1 MAASGADL
9 LGAVWGL
16 GVRAKRFRDAQQA
29 IGELI
34 AEALASAICPDS
46 PNDAAAVTAALA
58 VRRELRKTPVPIAT
72 GREQGRASRLGDKLA
87 VGLRIRGVPT
97 VARFGESDFYRLLS
111 DWLREAL
118 RSPDES
124 TLAALSRVGCR
135 DVKFHADLSPDVL
148 AVYFVAG
155 FAVSLHGQKGSEW
168 KTKLLSSLE
177 AADRSRQ
184 WQKDQVPWLRLVLG
198 DTALAGL
205 TFLAAHL
212 AGAADYQSL
221 IAAFAAL
228 GISVPTE
235 LQQAWKRRPVSRS
248 PVQEELRAAV
258 ALWLADCGQALLGQ
272 TSKRQAPPALVWIKQ
287 LRETRRPPCPPP
299 ALIDH
304 LSRLSDLATAGEEQ
318 GFAAELLAVEN
329 AFRRGAYTPAAQDDA
344 LSALEALAKTLG
356 P

>member
-1 MAASGADL
+1 
-9 LGAVWGL
+9 
-16 GVRAKRFRDAQQA
+16 
-29 IGELI
+29 
-34 AEALASAICPDS
+34 
-46 PNDAAAVTAALA
+46 
-58 VRRELRKTPVPIAT
+58 
-72 GREQGRASRLGDKLA
+72 
-87 VGLRIRGVPT
+87 
-97 VARFGESDFYRLLS
+97 
-111 DWLREAL
+111 
-118 RSPDES
+118 
-124 TLAALSRVGCR
+124 
-135 DVKFHADLSPDVL
+135 VKFHADLSPDVL

-212 AGAADYQSL
+212 AGA
-221 IAAFAAL
+221 AAFAAL